1 MNRSKWEMSIK
12 QLRTYQ
18 VFIVAIVIILFG
30 CHALDAAIISN
41 SAINGFTRITSS
53 SSSLRGRN
61 LNYDSIDYK
70 IDETNRIEC
79 SNDTMKR
86 DFGTS
91 CLKTT
96 IRKNPGRIVPS
107 TRHFSVKPMMYSN
120 GGLRRKSGVK
130 SPATK
135 ARDLFTSRGYSS
147 VHPIVKSSKR
157 VESTELDPRI
167 ESTTES
173 SSYGVDDEWR
183 QTDLV
188 EPIIPI
194 GSIGSNS
201 PPSNNN
207 GQKIPFRPN
216 RPPQFVEELEMLA
229 SLKRSLG
236 ILCAQALNLK
246 QRTILLY
253 REARRRK
260 LHFFDALLVKTH
272 RFISEKLDETR
283 NAIADIDQAIQQIR
297 HHNEVMAFNQLR
309 RTFYYRSGG
318 GRSFQMRRRPSSM
331 RRRSD
336 QSTTT
341 TSTTSTIDQRE
352 LDQLIIDAL
361 NHAKR
366 MMTIVRELNEALD
379 EFEEQFNLPRFEPN
393 NIDDNSLDMQIEH
406 NFR

>member
-1 MNRSKWEMSIK
+1 M
-12 QLRTYQ
+12 
-18 VFIVAIVIILFG
+18 IIL
-30 CHALDAAIISN
+30 LLISL
-41 SAINGFTRITSS
+41 I
-53 SSSLRGRN
+53 
-61 LNYDSIDYK
+61 
-70 IDETNRIEC
+70 
-79 SNDTMKR
+79 
-86 DFGTS
+86 
-91 CLKTT
+91 
-96 IRKNPGRIVPS
+96 
-107 TRHFSVKPMMYSN
+107 
-120 GGLRRKSGVK
+120 
-130 SPATK
+130 
-135 ARDLFTSRGYSS
+135 
-147 VHPIVKSSKR
+147 
-157 VESTELDPRI
+157 
-167 ESTTES
+167 
-173 SSYGVDDEWR
+173 
-183 QTDLV
+183 
-188 EPIIPI
+188 
-194 GSIGSNS
+194 
-201 PPSNNN
+201 
-207 GQKIPFRPN
+207 
-216 RPPQFVEELEMLA
+216 
-229 SLKRSLG
+229 
-236 ILCAQALNLK
+236 
-246 QRTILLY
+246 
-253 REARRRK
+253 
-260 LHFFDALLVKTH
+260 